1 MGYPMTWQRVLRR
14 NNLLSGGYATAPTGW
29 DTQVNVNSTV
39 DPHAALEILQAQRLR
54 LLRYEKQA
62 TLLAGDMRRLEE
74 DARDEQ
80 AICEHIAKRTL
91 LGAAEVAAVLKE
103 FFAL

>member
-1 MGYPMTWQRVLRR
+1 MGYPLTWQRLVRR
-14 NNLLSGGYATAPTGW
+14 NKLTDGDYATTPSGWAP
-29 DTQVNVNSTV
+29 DVNVNSTV
-39 DPHAALEILQAQRLR
+39 DPAAALSILQAQRLR

-62 TLLAGDMRRLEE
+62 TLLAGDVRRLEA

-80 AICEHIAKRTL
+80 AICEHLSQRTRL
-91 LGAAEVAAVLKE
+91 PAADVAAVLKE